1 MGDVSL
7 EMIWRRLDD
16 MAAEQKATRAEMQQ
30 GLATL
35 TQTVDAQSTTLVSMR
50 REIRTLQGD
59 VAIALS
65 ALDDHS
71 RRLGVIEKSD
81 EDQPHA

>member
-1 MGDVSL
+1 
-7 EMIWRRLDD
+7 MIWRRLDD
-16 MAAEQKATRAEMQQ
+16 MAAEQKAMRAEMQQ

-59 VAIALS
+59 VAIAFQRS
-65 ALDDHS
+65 TTTAAAL
-71 RRLGVIEKSD
+71 
-81 EDQPHA
+81 A